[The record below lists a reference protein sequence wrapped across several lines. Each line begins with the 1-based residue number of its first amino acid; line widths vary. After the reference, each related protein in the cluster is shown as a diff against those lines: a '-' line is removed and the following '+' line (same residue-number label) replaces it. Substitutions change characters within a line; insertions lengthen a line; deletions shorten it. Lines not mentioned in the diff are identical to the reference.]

1 MLCVWTGGEGGGDV
15 TSIQSGSYVA
25 WCDQHFRGICKWKK
39 KRIIFPQ
46 CISPF
51 SHLAPRVLKTCW
63 LWKQKNEVLCKDA
76 CINPLNH
83 FPAPLSLLC
92 YLRLSAT
99 GVQRWNEGFILLW
112 EVPPTVMSQRW
123 PHHANQKRIYLKG
136 FSIAAHLMLKPSQ
149 RRTIGRSALARI
161 KVSAKLVPLQLERLR
176 ALVHV
181 CV

>member
-1 MLCVWTGGEGGGDV
+1 
-15 TSIQSGSYVA
+15 
-25 WCDQHFRGICKWKK
+25 
-39 KRIIFPQ
+39 
-46 CISPF
+46 
-51 SHLAPRVLKTCW
+51 
-63 LWKQKNEVLCKDA
+63 
-76 CINPLNH
+76 
-83 FPAPLSLLC
+83 
-92 YLRLSAT
+92 
-99 GVQRWNEGFILLW
+99 
-112 EVPPTVMSQRW
+112 MSQRW